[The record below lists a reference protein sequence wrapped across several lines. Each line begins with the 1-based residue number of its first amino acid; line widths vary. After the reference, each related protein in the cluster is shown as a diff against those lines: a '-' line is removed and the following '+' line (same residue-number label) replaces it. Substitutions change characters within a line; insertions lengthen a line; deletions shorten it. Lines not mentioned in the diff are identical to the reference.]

1 MDSVRSSAAN
11 LILGHKYWYATIGGQ
26 FLQAPNSFWM
36 AIAEVGSKIIVTL
49 LDGCYILFELFFPC
63 FIVEAETLF
72 YFSSSYSLDFLWGAR
87 KRSRASPCNFWPNP
101 GQLFERSLAK
111 IFDNTRLESLIKIR
125 LGSSIKVRSGSPIK
139 IRPWSP
145 IETQSRSFIETWPW
159 SPIEIWS
166 KSSIETWSNPWIL
179 ARLGLFVRARLEP
192 LDETL
197 LRPKV
202 ETSQPPDEI
211 QSNPPVKGWLVLTN
225 NIWVGCQLVPC
236 LYL

>member
-145 IETQSRSFIETWPW
+145 IETQSR
-159 SPIEIWS
+159 
-166 KSSIETWSNPWIL
+166 
-179 ARLGLFVRARLEP
+179 LGLFVRARLEP